1 MAFDFSSHSNCRHR
15 LHPRRTAKAKY
26 FWNGSAWMMGSGVST
41 PVDAEARYVNTDGDV
56 MTGPLTLNGDPV
68 DALHAATRQYVDA
81 LVATMRQ

>member
-1 MAFDFSSHSNCRHR
+1 MAFDFPATPTVGTVFTSSDG
-15 LHPRRTAKAKY
+15 KAKY

-81 LVATMRQ
+81 LVATMRR

>member
-1 MAFDFSSHSNCRHR
+1 MDDGQRCQH
-15 LHPRRTAKAKY
+15 
-26 FWNGSAWMMGSGVST
+26 

-81 LVATMRQ
+81 LVATMRR